1 VPERLIGVEVLDLPI
16 GFEVAIDDRRRLT
29 HRELA
34 AVVQN
39 EFCHWPIVVE

>member
-16 GFEVAIDDRRRLT
+16 GLEVAIDDRWRLT

-34 AVVQN
+34 AVVQ
-39 EFCHWPIVVE
+39 EKLRHWPIVVE